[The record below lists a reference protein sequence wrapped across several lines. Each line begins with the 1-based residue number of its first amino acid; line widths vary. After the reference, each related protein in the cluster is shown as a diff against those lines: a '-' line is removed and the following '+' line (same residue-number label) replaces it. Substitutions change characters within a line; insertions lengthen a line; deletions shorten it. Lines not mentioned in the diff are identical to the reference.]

1 MDYSNMFDLTFF
13 QTALDSVVVSV
24 GNVFSLSMFMKIM
37 PLILIITF
45 VVIVVFGLMSF
56 AFGIFNLSW
65 SSFVSNDNLDS
76 FIKDKETKRKNK
88 ERFEAFYS
96 AKWDK

>member
-65 SSFVSNDNLDS
+65 SSFISDDNLDS

-96 AKWDK
+96 SKNK

>member
-1 MDYSNMFDLTFF
+1 MFDLTFF

-45 VVIVVFGLMSF
+45 VVLVVFGLMSF
-56 AFGIFNLSW
+56 AFGIFNLS
-65 SSFVSNDNLDS
+65 
-76 FIKDKETKRKNK
+76 
-88 ERFEAFYS
+88 
-96 AKWDK
+96 

>member
-1 MDYSNMFDLTFF
+1 MDYSNMFDVTFF

-65 SSFVSNDNLDS
+65 SSFISDDNLDS

-96 AKWDK
+96 SKRNK